1 MALVC
6 MSGSPMMVEWKAA
19 ACRKTGCAK
28 AVLPEGRIGTMK
40 MGGTCRRP
48 TAGKRPPAKC
58 QRSLEQEN
66 PAGRGRACEVD
77 ERKQRRIYAAA
88 GKRGGVRCRSGLE
101 RTSAA
106 AGEKTATRR
115 SAQGDP
121 ERPGDGPG
129 AAVSTASTMTSDSD
143 PAESRRPTGERQ
155 PEADAAGH
163 RKTAP
168 PLQQGSGKNA
178 DIRCEGRPAGT
189 GMAPP
194 CWQG

>member
-1 MALVC
+1 MC

-19 ACRKTGCAK
+19 ACRKIGCAK
-28 AVLPEGRIGTMK
+28 AVLLEGRIGTMK

-77 ERKQRRIYAAA
+77 ERRQRRIYAAA
-88 GKRGGVRCRSGLE
+88 GKRGGVRCRAGLE

-106 AGEKTATRR
+106 AGGKPATGRSDPGTALT
-115 SAQGDP
+115 A
-121 ERPGDGPG
+121 
-129 AAVSTASTMTSDSD
+129 ASTMTSDSD

-168 PLQQGSGKNA
+168 PLQQGSEKNA

-194 CWQG
+194 YWQG